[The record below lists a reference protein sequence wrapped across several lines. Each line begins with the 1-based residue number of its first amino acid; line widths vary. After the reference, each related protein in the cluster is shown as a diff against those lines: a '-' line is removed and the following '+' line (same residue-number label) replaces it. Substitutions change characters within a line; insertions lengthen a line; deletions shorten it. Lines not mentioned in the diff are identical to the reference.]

1 MSPVCSKRYLET
13 YCVLH
18 KSIVLRAK
26 HSNIYLLNPTIYFY
40 IVLVFFLSS
49 QRTECLLR
57 KRNLFIYLFFYM
69 KRANSYVL
77 ERWLPLGWRT
87 CVCYISGL
95 TLTLCPPCNVSSA
108 FESHLCRC
116 SGQGMI
122 FVILHILFIYNL
134 F

>member
-1 MSPVCSKRYLET
+1 MSPVCSPRYLET

-57 KRNLFIYLFFYM
+57 KRNLFIYFFYM

-122 FVILHILFIYNL
+122 FVISHILFIYNL

>member
-1 MSPVCSKRYLET
+1 MSPVCSPRYLET

-40 IVLVFFLSS
+40 IVLVFFSFEPKNWMS
-49 QRTECLLR
+49 FEKT
-57 KRNLFIYLFFYM
+57 KFIYFFYM

-77 ERWLPLGWRT
+77 ERWLLLGWRT

-95 TLTLCPPCNVSSA
+95 TLTLCPSCNVSSA

-122 FVILHILFIYNL
+122 FVISHILFIYNL